1 MGLKNPF
8 YKVCIVGDSAVGKT
22 TLLYQYLEKRFN
34 PEVEST
40 IGSNFFVKYLKMPR
54 IKNYIIL
61 QIWDLAGQAHF
72 EWVRRAF
79 YKGAKGIV
87 YVYDLSRR
95 NTFDNLKIW
104 KEEVEETIGKTPNI
118 LVGNKLD
125 LINNDNRLVSEEES
139 NKCKQMLEASKYYE
153 TSAKIGTGV
162 KKLFFDLGS
171 EMYKLFK

>member
-22 TLLYQYLEKRFN
+22 TMLYRYLEKRFN

-40 IGSNFFVKYLKMPR
+40 IGSNFFVKYLKIPNVR
-54 IKNYIIL
+54 RYVIL

-79 YKGAKGIV
+79 YKGAKGII

-95 NTFDNLKIW
+95 ETFENIKTW
-104 KEEVEETIGKTPNI
+104 KEEVEDTIGKTPNI
-118 LVGNKLD
+118 FVGNKLD
-125 LINNDNRLVSEEES
+125 LIIKDNRLVSKEES
-139 NKCKQMLEASKYYE
+139 DHYKQMLGASEYFE
-153 TSAKIGTGV
+153 TSAKLGNGV
-162 KKLFFDLGS
+162 NELFYKLALD
-171 EMYKLFK
+171 MYKLFK